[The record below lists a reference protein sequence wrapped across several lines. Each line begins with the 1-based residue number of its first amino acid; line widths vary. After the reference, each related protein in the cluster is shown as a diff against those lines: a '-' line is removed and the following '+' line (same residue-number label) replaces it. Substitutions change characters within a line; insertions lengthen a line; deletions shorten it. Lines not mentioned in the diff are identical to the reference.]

1 MDQEILHRCQLDE
14 KFVLTNHRDAS
25 GPMSGHS
32 QGWHMDK
39 DDVFRSAGALRE
51 DYARI
56 DWAATPV
63 GSPSGWSR
71 SLRAAVSIC
80 LINTLPSVIA
90 WGPELTLL
98 YNEAFAAMIFSKHP
112 GALGASH
119 PKVFWESWDKVGPEL
134 HGVIDSGRGRTY
146 CDVPMK
152 MLRRGQMED
161 CHFTFGRSPLR
172 DDDGGVVGV
181 FSVILETTERVK
193 EMRRHEQEATERSD
207 QAFRELFTAV
217 PDAIVVAGAEGLI
230 VMANQ
235 EAERLFGYAAGA
247 LLGEPLETLL
257 PEARG
262 VAGESAHPPD
272 VLNVLHF
279 ARRRDGS
286 EFPVRVTPAPVTLR
300 EQAATLV
307 TVRDIS
313 EWRALEASLL
323 RAQERS
329 RQTQKMEAIGRLA
342 SGVAHDFNN
351 LLSIILGSATLAL
364 DDLPA
369 EAPQR
374 GDVEQIILAAER
386 ATALTKQLL
395 TFSRQQVQQTKVLD
409 LALTLTVIAPMIRR
423 LLGEDVE
430 LVLESSTNH
439 GLVRADPGQIE
450 QVIMNL
456 AVNARD
462 AMPVGGVL
470 TFSIAGVDVDPTG
483 ASPGPFVRLS
493 VADTG
498 EGMDRERQA
507 RIFEPFFTTKAAGQG
522 TGLGL
527 ATVHGIVQ
535 QSGGSIAVSSELG
548 QGTTFTIHL
557 PRVEQGPD
565 IAPAPAAPASVSLRQ
580 TGMLLLVEDE
590 APLRALAAKVLRGV
604 GYEVLV
610 AGGAIEALELAAAH
624 AGVIDLLVTDIV
636 MPGQNGRLLADA
648 LGGARPGLKVLF
660 MSGHTDDVILRHGIE
675 HEKVAFLQKPFTPE
689 RLLAHVQAALSGAR
703 A

>member
-1 MDQEILHRCQLDE
+1 MEQ
-14 KFVLTNHRDAS
+14 
-25 GPMSGHS
+25 
-32 QGWHMDK
+32 
-39 DDVFRSAGALRE
+39 DDVFRSAGGLRE
-51 DYARI
+51 DYAGVE
-56 DWAATPV
+56 WAATPV

-119 PKVFWESWDKVGPEL
+119 PTVFRESWDKVGPEL
-134 HGVIDSGRGRTY
+134 RAVLDSGRGRTY
-146 CDVPMK
+146 RDVPMK
-152 MLRRGQMED
+152 MLRRGHMED
-161 CHFTFGRSPLR
+161 CHFTFGRSPLH
-172 DDDGGVVGV
+172 DDAGTVVGV

-193 EMRRHEQEATERSD
+193 EMRRYEQEARERSERT
-207 QAFRELFTAV
+207 FRELFTAAA
-217 PDAIVVAGAEGLI
+217 DAILVAASDGRI
-230 VMANQ
+230 VMVNQ

-247 LLGEPLETLL
+247 LLGEPLEALL
-257 PEARG
+257 PEAGGMAR
-262 VAGESAHPPD
+262 ESARPNDVQHVDERAMVPD
-272 VLNVLHF
+272 LHF

-286 EFPVRVTPAPVTLR
+286 EFPVKVTPAPVTLKD
-300 EQAATLV
+300 QPATLV

-409 LALTLTVIAPMIRR
+409 LALTLSGIAPMIRR

-430 LVLESSTNH
+430 LVLESSTSH

-470 TFSIAGVDVDPTG
+470 TFSIADVDQQAAPTHEPAGGSQLAG

-493 VADTG
+493 VSDTG

-507 RIFEPFFTTKAAGQG
+507 RIFEPFFTTKGAGQG

-527 ATVHGIVQ
+527 ATVLGIVQ
-535 QSGGSIAVSSELG
+535 QSGGSIAVASEPG
-548 QGTTFTIHL
+548 RGTTFTIHL

-675 HEKVAFLQKPFTPE
+675 HEKVAFLQKPFTPH